1 MSWAKAYKGLMRAL
15 EPFAG
20 PILQRCVKLGKENAA
35 RINER
40 KGIASLPRPAG
51 KLVWMH
57 GASVGETS
65 MLLPLIRRML
75 EDDPSLHVLVTSGT
89 MTSAKIMAE
98 RLPDLSLIH
107 I

>member
-1 MSWAKAYKGLMRAL
+1 MSWSAAYKRATRML
-15 EPFAG
+15 EPLAG
-20 PILQRCVKLGKENAA
+20 SILKRRVKLGKEDET
-35 RINER
+35 RISER

-51 KLVWMH
+51 TLVWMH

-75 EDDPSLHVLVTSGT
+75 EDDPKLHVLVT
-89 MTSAKIMAE
+89 
-98 RLPDLSLIH
+98 LSLIH